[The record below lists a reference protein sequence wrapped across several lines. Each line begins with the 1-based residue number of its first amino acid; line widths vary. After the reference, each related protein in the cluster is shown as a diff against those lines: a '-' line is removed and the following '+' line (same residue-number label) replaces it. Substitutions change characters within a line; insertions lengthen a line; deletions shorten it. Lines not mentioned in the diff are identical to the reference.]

1 MSNTA
6 IRGFYKLCLSTLIAV
21 YFLILVGGIV
31 RSTGSGMGCPDWPT
45 CFGQWVPPTSVS
57 QLPADYKEVYSEYRH
72 NKNIKFAKYLSLI
85 GMDKTAQQLLN
96 DEDIR
101 EEADFNVAKT
111 WVEYMNRLVGVAIGL
126 FIIALFWRSIK
137 LRKSHPRIFI
147 LSLITLLAV
156 IFQGWFGSIVVSTN
170 LTTWTITIHMFI
182 ALVIVAILFYLLDL
196 SKADD
201 KNSLIEG
208 APVLKWV
215 LLACM
220 VTLFIQVFLGTN
232 VREVIDQIASAL
244 IPRNQWIDEAGE
256 VFTVHR
262 SFSWLVVVLHLI
274 LLYLIRKTRGNKAL
288 PLSLIIL
295 ILGTLL
301 TGTGMAYFG
310 VPAFLQP
317 LHLVLATITF
327 GLQLHMYF
335 NLNTKDKLVFD
346 KVE

>member
-1 MSNTA
+1 
-6 IRGFYKLCLSTLIAV
+6 
-21 YFLILVGGIV
+21 
-31 RSTGSGMGCPDWPT
+31 MGCPDWPT
-45 CFGQWVPPTSVS
+45 CFGQWVPPTSAE

-72 NKNIKFAKYLSLI
+72 NKNVKFARYLSLI
-85 GMDKTAQQLLN
+85 GMDKTAHQLLN

-101 EEADFNVAKT
+101 EEADFNAAKT

-126 FIIALFWRSIK
+126 FIIALFWRSIR
-137 LRKSHPRIFI
+137 LRKSHPKIFI

-170 LTTWTITIHMFI
+170 LTTWTITIHMFL

-196 SKADD
+196 SKEDD
-201 KNSLIEG
+201 HVGISGGPL
-208 APVLKWV
+208 LKWV
-215 LLACM
+215 LLSCM
-220 VTLFIQVFLGTN
+220 VTLFVQIFLGTN
-232 VREVIDQIASAL
+232 VREVIDQIADAM
-244 IPRNQWIDEAGE
+244 IPRNQWIEEAGNT
-256 VFTVHR
+256 FIIHR
-262 SFSWLVVVLHLI
+262 SFSWLVVILHLL
-274 LLYLIRKTRGNKAL
+274 LLYLLRKTSGNKAL

-335 NLNTKDKLVFD
+335 NLNTEQKLVFN

>member
-1 MSNTA
+1 M
-6 IRGFYKLCLSTLIAV
+6 
-21 YFLILVGGIV
+21 
-31 RSTGSGMGCPDWPT
+31 
-45 CFGQWVPPTSVS
+45 
-57 QLPADYKEVYSEYRH
+57 
-72 NKNIKFAKYLSLI
+72 

-96 DEDIR
+96 DEGIR
-101 EEADFNVAKT
+101 DEADFNAAKT
-111 WVEYMNRLVGVAIGL
+111 WVEYMNRLVGVTIGL
-126 FIIALFWRSIK
+126 FIIALFWRSMK

-196 SKADD
+196 SKEVDT
-201 KNSLIEG
+201 KGMIEG
-208 APVLKWV
+208 TPVLRWV

-220 VTLFIQVFLGTN
+220 VTLFIQIFLGTN
-232 VREVIDQIASAL
+232 VREAIDQISALL
-244 IPRNQWIDEAGE
+244 IPRNQWIDKTGD
-256 VFTVHR
+256 VFIIHR
-262 SFSWLVVVLHLI
+262 TFSWLVVVLHLL
-274 LLYLIRKTRGNKAL
+274 LLYLLRKTRGNKAL

-335 NLNTKDKLVFD
+335 NLNTEAKLVFD

>member
-1 MSNTA
+1 LTKAA

-45 CFGQWVPPTSVS
+45 CFGQWVPPTSAS
-57 QLPADYKEVYSEYRH
+57 QLPSDYKEVYSEYRH
-72 NKNIKFAKYLSLI
+72 NKNVKFSRYLSLI
-85 GMDKTAQQLLN
+85 GMDKTAHQLLN
-96 DEDIR
+96 DENIR
-101 EEADFNVAKT
+101 EEADFNAAKT
-111 WVEYMNRLVGVAIGL
+111 WVEYMNRLVGVTIGL
-126 FIIALFWRSIK
+126 FIIALFWKSLK
-137 LRKSHPRIFI
+137 VRKSHPKIFI

-170 LTTWTITIHMFI
+170 LTTWTITIHMFL

-196 SKADD
+196 SKDN
-201 KNSLIEG
+201 NSGGIDGSPL
-208 APVLKWV
+208 LKWV
-215 LLACM
+215 LLSCM
-220 VTLFIQVFLGTN
+220 VTLFVQIFLGTN
-232 VREVIDQIASAL
+232 VREMIDQIADAM
-244 IPRNQWIDEAGE
+244 IPRNQWIVEAGNT
-256 VFTVHR
+256 FIIHR
-262 SFSWLVVVLHLI
+262 SFSWLVVILHLL
-274 LLYLIRKTRGNKAL
+274 LLYLLRKTSGNKAL

-310 VPAFLQP
+310 VPPFLQP
-317 LHLVLATITF
+317 IHLVLATITF

-335 NLNTKDKLVFD
+335 NLNTDKKLVFD

>member
-1 MSNTA
+1 MSKAA

-45 CFGQWVPPTSVS
+45 CFGQWVPPTSAE

-72 NKNIKFAKYLSLI
+72 NKNVKFAKYLSLV
-85 GMDKTAQQLLN
+85 GMDQTAHQLLN

-101 EEADFNVAKT
+101 EEADFNAAKT

-126 FIIALFWRSIK
+126 FIIALFWRSIR
-137 LRKSHPRIFI
+137 LRKSHPKIFI

-170 LTTWTITIHMFI
+170 LTNWTITIHMFL

-196 SKADD
+196 SKPDD
-201 KNSLIEG
+201 KSKLIDGG
-208 APVLKWV
+208 AKLKWV
-215 LLACM
+215 LIACM
-220 VTLFIQVFLGTN
+220 VTLFVQVFLGTK
-232 VREVIDQIASAL
+232 VREMIDQIASAL
-244 IPRNQWIDEAGE
+244 VPRGRWIDEAGDT
-256 VFTVHR
+256 FLLHR

-274 LLYLIRKTRGNKAL
+274 LLYLLRKTRGNKAL

-335 NLNTKDKLVFD
+335 NLNTEGKLVFD

>member
-1 MSNTA
+1 MSKTA

-45 CFGQWVPPTSVS
+45 CFGQWVPPTSAE

-72 NKNIKFAKYLSLI
+72 DKNIKFAKYLSFI
-85 GMDKTAQQLLN
+85 GMDNTAQQLLN
-96 DEDIR
+96 DETIR
-101 EEADFNVAKT
+101 EEADFNAAKT
-111 WVEYMNRLVGVAIGL
+111 WVEYMNRLVGVTIGL
-126 FIIALFWRSIK
+126 FIIALFWRSIQ
-137 LRKSHPRIFI
+137 LRKSHPKIFI

-170 LTTWTITIHMFI
+170 LTTWTITIHMFL

-196 SKADD
+196 SKEDD
-201 KNSLIEG
+201 HGGISGGPL
-208 APVLKWV
+208 LKWV
-215 LLACM
+215 LLSCM
-220 VTLFIQVFLGTN
+220 VTLFVQIFLGTN
-232 VREVIDQIASAL
+232 VREMIDQIADAM
-244 IPRNQWIDEAGE
+244 IPRNQWIEEAGNT
-256 VFTVHR
+256 FIIHR
-262 SFSWLVVVLHLI
+262 SFSWLVVILHLL
-274 LLYLIRKTRGNKAL
+274 LLYLLRKTSGNKAL

-335 NLNTKDKLVFD
+335 NLNTEEKLVFN